1 MKTNPIK
8 LEKKLKL
15 KFSDQKIFIKS
26 LTHKSFDSI
35 NNNEKIEFL
44 GDRVLGLIIAKKLLE
59 LYPDEK
65 EGVLDKKFA
74 SLVNKKKCLE
84 IAKKIELEKYILVLN
99 PKNKKIEIEDK
110 IVADCLE
117 ALIGAIYL
125 DKGLNFTEKFILN
138 LWSEHITASV
148 ITQIDAK
155 TKLQEYSLKI
165 FKVLPIYKLIS
176 NTGPRHKPLFKVA
189 VKLKN
194 TKFFTAEGTSKK
206 DAEQNAASLCL
217 QDIFKKM
224 NWDDSAYL
232 VSKNRYSENSIIAE
246 VFTENHG
253 KISGI
258 IFGGTS
264 KKIKNYLQIG
274 NKIYVNYNSK
284 SVTRIGYFK
293 IEILKALTPLYF
305 DQNQKLS
312 CITSAMHLIKLLTA
326 EAQSNKE
333 IFKLIDKFFEILNSE
348 NWIQKYIFW
357 ELELLKLLGYDL
369 ELKTMAEKEIVDSE
383 VNYYVK
389 SSTEKKSIPNFLID
403 ENDMDINLN
412 NLLKGLKLV
421 SDYLEKSILKPNNLN
436 LPTSRTHFINLLK

>member
-1 MKTNPIK
+1 
-8 LEKKLKL
+8 
-15 KFSDQKIFIKS
+15 
-26 LTHKSFDSI
+26 
-35 NNNEKIEFL
+35 
-44 GDRVLGLIIAKKLLE
+44 
-59 LYPDEK
+59 
-65 EGVLDKKFA
+65 
-74 SLVNKKKCLE
+74 
-84 IAKKIELEKYILVLN
+84 
-99 PKNKKIEIEDK
+99 
-110 IVADCLE
+110 
-117 ALIGAIYL
+117 
-125 DKGLNFTEKFILN
+125 
-138 LWSEHITASV
+138 
-148 ITQIDAK
+148 
-155 TKLQEYSLKI
+155 
-165 FKVLPIYKLIS
+165 
-176 NTGPRHKPLFKVA
+176 
-189 VKLKN
+189 
-194 TKFFTAEGTSKK
+194 
-206 DAEQNAASLCL
+206 
-217 QDIFKKM
+217 M

-232 VSKNRYSENSIIAE
+232 ISKNRYSENSIIAE

-284 SVTRIGYFK
+284 STTRIGYFK

-305 DQNQKLS
+305 DENQKLS

-333 IFKLIDKFFEILNSE
+333 IFKLIDKFFEILTSD

-369 ELKTMAEKEIVDSE
+369 ELKNMAEKEIVDSE

-389 SSTEKKSIPNFLID
+389 SSTEKKSIPSFLID
-403 ENDMDINLN
+403 ENNMDVNLK

>member
-1 MKTNPIK
+1 
-8 LEKKLKL
+8 
-15 KFSDQKIFIKS
+15 
-26 LTHKSFDSI
+26 
-35 NNNEKIEFL
+35 
-44 GDRVLGLIIAKKLLE
+44 
-59 LYPDEK
+59 
-65 EGVLDKKFA
+65 
-74 SLVNKKKCLE
+74 
-84 IAKKIELEKYILVLN
+84 
-99 PKNKKIEIEDK
+99 
-110 IVADCLE
+110 
-117 ALIGAIYL
+117 
-125 DKGLNFTEKFILN
+125 
-138 LWSEHITASV
+138 
-148 ITQIDAK
+148 
-155 TKLQEYSLKI
+155 
-165 FKVLPIYKLIS
+165 
-176 NTGPRHKPLFKVA
+176 
-189 VKLKN
+189 
-194 TKFFTAEGTSKK
+194 
-206 DAEQNAASLCL
+206 
-217 QDIFKKM
+217 M

-305 DQNQKLS
+305 DENQKLS

-333 IFKLIDKFFEILNSE
+333 IFKLIDKFFEILTSD

-403 ENDMDINLN
+403 ENNMDVNLK

-421 SDYLEKSILKPNNLN
+421 SDYLEKSILKPNNLH

>member
-1 MKTNPIK
+1 
-8 LEKKLKL
+8 
-15 KFSDQKIFIKS
+15 
-26 LTHKSFDSI
+26 
-35 NNNEKIEFL
+35 
-44 GDRVLGLIIAKKLLE
+44 
-59 LYPDEK
+59 
-65 EGVLDKKFA
+65 
-74 SLVNKKKCLE
+74 
-84 IAKKIELEKYILVLN
+84 
-99 PKNKKIEIEDK
+99 
-110 IVADCLE
+110 
-117 ALIGAIYL
+117 
-125 DKGLNFTEKFILN
+125 
-138 LWSEHITASV
+138 
-148 ITQIDAK
+148 
-155 TKLQEYSLKI
+155 
-165 FKVLPIYKLIS
+165 
-176 NTGPRHKPLFKVA
+176 
-189 VKLKN
+189 
-194 TKFFTAEGTSKK
+194 
-206 DAEQNAASLCL
+206 
-217 QDIFKKM
+217 M

-305 DQNQKLS
+305 EENQKLS

-333 IFKLIDKFFEILNSE
+333 IFKLIDKFFEILTYD
-348 NWIQKYIFW
+348 NWIHKYIFW

-369 ELKTMAEKEIVDSE
+369 ELKNMVKKEIVDSE
-383 VNYYVK
+383 INYFVK

-403 ENDMDINLN
+403 ESNLDVN
-412 NLLKGLKLV
+412 LENLLKGLKLV

>member
-1 MKTNPIK
+1 
-8 LEKKLKL
+8 
-15 KFSDQKIFIKS
+15 
-26 LTHKSFDSI
+26 
-35 NNNEKIEFL
+35 
-44 GDRVLGLIIAKKLLE
+44 
-59 LYPDEK
+59 
-65 EGVLDKKFA
+65 
-74 SLVNKKKCLE
+74 
-84 IAKKIELEKYILVLN
+84 
-99 PKNKKIEIEDK
+99 
-110 IVADCLE
+110 
-117 ALIGAIYL
+117 
-125 DKGLNFTEKFILN
+125 
-138 LWSEHITASV
+138 
-148 ITQIDAK
+148 
-155 TKLQEYSLKI
+155 
-165 FKVLPIYKLIS
+165 
-176 NTGPRHKPLFKVA
+176 
-189 VKLKN
+189 
-194 TKFFTAEGTSKK
+194 
-206 DAEQNAASLCL
+206 
-217 QDIFKKM
+217 M
-224 NWDDSAYL
+224 NWDDNAYL

-305 DQNQKLS
+305 DENKKLS

-333 IFKLIDKFFEILNSE
+333 IFKLIDKFFEILTYD

-369 ELKTMAEKEIVDSE
+369 ELKNMVEKEIVDSE
-383 VNYYVK
+383 INYFVK

-403 ENDMDINLN
+403 ESNLDVN
-412 NLLKGLKLV
+412 LKNLLKGLKLV

>member
-1 MKTNPIK
+1 
-8 LEKKLKL
+8 
-15 KFSDQKIFIKS
+15 
-26 LTHKSFDSI
+26 
-35 NNNEKIEFL
+35 
-44 GDRVLGLIIAKKLLE
+44 
-59 LYPDEK
+59 
-65 EGVLDKKFA
+65 
-74 SLVNKKKCLE
+74 
-84 IAKKIELEKYILVLN
+84 
-99 PKNKKIEIEDK
+99 
-110 IVADCLE
+110 
-117 ALIGAIYL
+117 
-125 DKGLNFTEKFILN
+125 
-138 LWSEHITASV
+138 
-148 ITQIDAK
+148 
-155 TKLQEYSLKI
+155 
-165 FKVLPIYKLIS
+165 
-176 NTGPRHKPLFKVA
+176 
-189 VKLKN
+189 
-194 TKFFTAEGTSKK
+194 
-206 DAEQNAASLCL
+206 
-217 QDIFKKM
+217 M

-232 VSKNRYSENSIIAE
+232 ISKNRYSENSVIAE

-305 DQNQKLS
+305 DENKKLS

-333 IFKLIDKFFEILNSE
+333 IFKLIDNFFEILTFD

-369 ELKTMAEKEIVDSE
+369 ELKNMVETEIIDNQT
-383 VNYYVK
+383 NYYVK

-403 ENDMDINLN
+403 ENNKDVNLK

-436 LPTSRTHFINLLK
+436 LPTSRTYFVNLLK

>member
-1 MKTNPIK
+1 
-8 LEKKLKL
+8 
-15 KFSDQKIFIKS
+15 
-26 LTHKSFDSI
+26 
-35 NNNEKIEFL
+35 
-44 GDRVLGLIIAKKLLE
+44 
-59 LYPDEK
+59 
-65 EGVLDKKFA
+65 
-74 SLVNKKKCLE
+74 
-84 IAKKIELEKYILVLN
+84 
-99 PKNKKIEIEDK
+99 
-110 IVADCLE
+110 
-117 ALIGAIYL
+117 
-125 DKGLNFTEKFILN
+125 
-138 LWSEHITASV
+138 
-148 ITQIDAK
+148 
-155 TKLQEYSLKI
+155 
-165 FKVLPIYKLIS
+165 
-176 NTGPRHKPLFKVA
+176 
-189 VKLKN
+189 
-194 TKFFTAEGTSKK
+194 
-206 DAEQNAASLCL
+206 
-217 QDIFKKM
+217 M

-232 VSKNRYSENSIIAE
+232 ISKNRYSENSIIAE

-305 DQNQKLS
+305 DENQKLS

-403 ENDMDINLN
+403 ENNIDVNLK